1 MLSSATRKSILNG
14 CAVVENRVKEM
25 DKQPRERAVE
35 ALARAGLHRCS
46 YTTIRDVSCEMRTG
60 VLSLRGRVPSYYMKQ
75 IAQTVVCHVL
85 EELEDAVVINNE
97 LDVER
102 NGHPRG

>member
-1 MLSSATRKSILNG
+1 
-14 CAVVENRVKEM
+14 
-25 DKQPRERAVE
+25 
-35 ALARAGLHRCS
+35 
-46 YTTIRDVSCEMRTG
+46 MRSG